1 MDDNVTDCLDD
12 VTQRRVGLVAD
23 QDFNF
28 DPLPA
33 LSEIADVA
41 GVKDIASPAF
51 QCEYASNAEAEA
63 EDVKNLKAAK
73 IVIAL
78 SELFARRIHHDPGG
92 GLSSQKGRAIKIVQ
106 MSRSLSYF
114 PDMFYPDDLSSNDA
128 SSHLYTAS
136 LEVHCYDD
144 IRQESLLPAIEIN
157 QVRHLFHAIMPS
169 LSWPDFI
176 APFADCR
183 SSKVHL
189 DDGVRNEMNF

>member
-1 MDDNVTDCLDD
+1 MDDVVTDFLDD
-12 VTQRRVGLVAD
+12 VTQRRVGLAAD
-23 QDFNF
+23 QDLNF

-41 GVKDIASPAF
+41 GVKDVASPAV
-51 QCEYASNAEAEA
+51 QCEDAPNAEAEA
-63 EDVKNLKAAK
+63 DDVKNLKAAM

-106 MSRSLSYF
+106 MSRSLTYF
-114 PDMFYPDDLSSNDA
+114 PDMFYPDDVSSND
-128 SSHLYTAS
+128 SSSYLYTAS
-136 LEVHCYDD
+136 LEAHCYDVC
-144 IRQESLLPAIEIN
+144 QESLLPAIEIN